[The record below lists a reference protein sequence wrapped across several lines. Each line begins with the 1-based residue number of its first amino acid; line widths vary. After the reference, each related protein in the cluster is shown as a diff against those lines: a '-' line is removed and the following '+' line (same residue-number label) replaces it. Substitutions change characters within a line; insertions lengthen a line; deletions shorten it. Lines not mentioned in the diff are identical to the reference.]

1 MQKRTNK
8 LHLTLAILLFAL
20 LAGHPIVAHAQKQS
34 NIFSDY
40 LNVLKAEST
49 APSISAASLICG
61 SIDIVLQE
69 G

>member
-20 LAGHPIVAHAQKQS
+20 LAGHPIVAHAQQQS
-34 NIFSDY
+34 YIFSDY

-49 APSISAASLICG
+49 APSISAASLSG
-61 SIDIVLQE
+61 SAINIVTQE
-69 G
+69 R